1 MEIYKTAVKNEVRVM
16 VCHVLRYSPF
26 YRTIKELVMNGEI
39 GDIHSMVT
47 EENVSYHHFATAF
60 VRGKWANSE
69 KCGSH
74 ILMSK
79 CCHDLDIIT
88 WLKSGTPPLQVSSF
102 GSLFNFKRENAP
114 EGSGEKCVLGCRI
127 SKNCEFDAKKMYVDQ
142 ELYGF
147 YTREHL
153 DDFPDRDE
161 PGRLE
166 KSLREG
172 NPYGRCVWRCDNNVP
187 DHQTVMIEFDD
198 GSTASHNLIG
208 GTAKPSRT
216 IHIAGTRGEIDGCME
231 DGTIRLRKP
240 DLAEKGQ
247 HVEKTIRLSDA
258 GDGHGGG
265 DMGLMEDF
273 VKYMKNGKS
282 SISTTE
288 LADSIYGHLIGF
300 NAQEAL
306 EKRTVVQIE
315 RL

>member
-1 MEIYKTAVKNEVRVM
+1 
-16 VCHVLRYSPF
+16 
-26 YRTIKELVMNGEI
+26 
-39 GDIHSMVT
+39 
-47 EENVSYHHFATAF
+47 
-60 VRGKWANSE
+60 
-69 KCGSH
+69 
-74 ILMSK
+74 
-79 CCHDLDIIT
+79 
-88 WLKSGTPPLQVSSF
+88 
-102 GSLFNFKRENAP
+102 
-114 EGSGEKCVLGCRI
+114 
-127 SKNCEFDAKKMYVDQ
+127 MYVDQ